1 MERLLSAALP
11 QAEQPPSRSVDVARG
26 NGSGRHIAAV
36 DRTDQVQSVLVVD
49 SVAVDLDA
57 SVAQVTRHSVL
68 QFAGLDEYVDQVAS
82 EDLRKHLLRAFDI
95 GLEKQ
100 SLLKVSR
107 VTGETVRTHMPLS
120 TWRLSSRNASST
132 S

>member
-11 QAEQPPSRSVDVARG
+11 QAEQPPNCSVDVARG
-26 NGSGRHIAAV
+26 NGPGRNIAAV

-57 SVAQVTRHSVL
+57 SVPQVTRHSVL
-68 QFAGLDEYVDQVAS
+68 QFTGLDENVDQVAS

-100 SLLKVSR
+100 SL
-107 VTGETVRTHMPLS
+107 
-120 TWRLSSRNASST
+120 
-132 S
+132 